1 MHEHYGRE
9 DAATMDTDHPADPYD
24 VLLRAGMC
32 RRCGYPTRER
42 AEAPAPAPVRSPFVR
57 RALAGELPAAELS
70 R

>member
-1 MHEHYGRE
+1 MHEHYGRD
-9 DAATMDTDHPADPYD
+9 DAATMDADHTADPYD
-24 VLLRAGMC
+24 VLLRAGIC

-42 AEAPAPAPVRSPFVR
+42 AAEPVRSPFVR